1 MIYIL
6 ISLRQIRDH
15 FATNFAPNLFYHNRF
30 AIWYG
35 NPCHSASLRAVS
47 CLLTWYFVYTLRYQ
61 KSQKKHRPRCSQS
74 SKTVLSVRL
83 QGLEP
88 WTPWLRDAQ
97 EGQTAPKIFRYLK
110 APDLQFQRK
119 STEAVRDQIRAQY
132 IQGNIAN
139 KLNFCK
145 KRFYIHNENFLP
157 EIPLKFDTYKYCI
170 C

>member
-1 MIYIL
+1 MIYIF

-47 CLLTWYFVYTLRYQ
+47 C
-61 KSQKKHRPRCSQS
+61 
-74 SKTVLSVRL
+74 L